1 MRCDFFPH
9 YSEEDLLN
17 RRYSF
22 MARLQVLPEETMEA
36 REFMYHA
43 DMIQRDIAEEEK
55 QRRMNRAMQ
64 NAQGTKLRSK

>member
-1 MRCDFFPH
+1 
-9 YSEEDLLN
+9 
-17 RRYSF
+17 